1 MSMTHM
7 LPSVV
12 GNNSALRDILT
23 FEALLSASHMTPVY
37 ASDLALPQRL
47 QDSVPV
53 CPLRL

>member
-12 GNNSALRDILT
+12 GNNSAPRDILT

-53 CPLRL
+53 CLLRL